1 MRVAAIVLAGVVM
14 AVCAGA
20 AAAPP
25 VDRFNGA
32 RAFAH
37 LKAQVAIGPRP
48 AGSPASRRL
57 AERLRR
63 ELPNG
68 RFQAVPGGLRNV
80 IGTVR
85 GRDPG
90 RTVVVGAH
98 YDTEDIPGFVGAN
111 DGASGVAVVVELA
124 RTLPPRTIRPTVV
137 FILFDGEE
145 SPPGADDSR
154 FEEVALRGSKVAAR
168 TYRRAE
174 AAIVLDL
181 IGDRSLSIPR
191 ETFSN
196 RPLWARLRTAARRV
210 GAGWAFPPATRPAIL
225 DDHIPFMRAGVPA
238 IDVIDF
244 EFPCWHRLCDDMSAV
259 SVRSVDAVGET
270 VRELLRTF

>member
-1 MRVAAIVLAGVVM
+1 MRLVLSVLAGVVL
-14 AVCAGA
+14 AACAGA
-20 AAAPP
+20 AAAP
-25 VDRFNGA
+25 VNRFDGA

-37 LKAQVAIGPRP
+37 LRAQVAIGPRP
-48 AGSPASRRL
+48 AGSAASRRL

-85 GRDPG
+85 GRDPS
-90 RTVVVGAH
+90 RFVVVGAH

-124 RTLPPRTIRPTVV
+124 RTLEPRTIRPTVV

-145 SPPGADDSR
+145 SPPGADDSN

-181 IGDRSLSIPR
+181 IGDRDLTIPR

-196 RPLWARLRTAARRV
+196 RPLWARLRTAAWRV

-238 IDVIDF
+238 IDVIDL

-270 VRELLRTF
+270 VRELLRTL

>member
-1 MRVAAIVLAGVVM
+1 MRVAVAMLAGLVLA
-14 AVCAGA
+14 ACAGA

-25 VDRFNGA
+25 GGRFDGA

-80 IGTVR
+80 IGTVP
-85 GRDPG
+85 GRDPS

-124 RTLPPRTIRPTVV
+124 RTLPPRTLRPTVV

-174 AAIVLDL
+174 AAIVLDM
-181 IGDRSLSIPR
+181 IGDRSLSVPR

-210 GAGWAFPPATRPAIL
+210 GAGWAFPPATRGAIL
-225 DDHIPFMRAGVPA
+225 DDHIPFVRAGVPA
-238 IDVIDF
+238 IDLIDF
-244 EFPCWHRLCDDMSAV
+244 EFPCWHRTCDDLSVV
-259 SVRSVDAVGET
+259 SVLSLDAVGET